1 MKKFL
6 LIYPNQQEIGCKPPA
21 VATLAAVVKRAGHD
35 FKLIDMTPYEIISGI
50 ASKEIGEDR
59 FEYKKVSNPE
69 RFPQRTKMS
78 LDDFKI
84 LLRKEIEEYKPDII
98 GFTAIIHFFSMAKK
112 LGKFIKTFSSV
123 PIIVGGV
130 HPTTCP
136 DDVIQEPFVDIICIG
151 EGEGALLDLLN
162 RIDNNKDIID
172 IKNLW
177 IKKGRRIYKNPLR
190 PIIEN
195 IDVLPIPEWD
205 VFPEIQ
211 FYKPYMGYVYK
222 YGDIERS
229 RGCPFSCGYCINPF
243 THSLY
248 GKKSFYRVKST
259 PRMIEELY
267 FLKNKYKLEF
277 IRFWDE
283 LFVANRLKFSEFSRA
298 YAKEINLPFT
308 IETTGESIND
318 DTARLLKDM
327 NCQSASIGFETGSED
342 LRKRILNK
350 NTKNNVYLNAFKTLK
365 KFGIRTVAFIM
376 LAIPEDN
383 EKNYWDTIRFLK
395 EAEADTICVSFLY
408 PFRNTMIRN
417 KYGTVYEKLYPNIDN
432 DIENTKLDVYPVC
445 TDVSKEKWLEFG
457 DLMPLY
463 KEIPEWLW
471 PLVNRC
477 AKSND
482 PKDVAYF
489 KFLKKLIYKNKYG
502 EWPDKKELKV

>member
-6 LIYPNQQEIGCKPPA
+6 LIYPNQQEVGCKPPA
-21 VATLAAVVKRAGHD
+21 VSTLAAVVKQAGHD
-35 FKLIDMTPYEIISGI
+35 FKLIDMTPYEIVSGI
-50 ASKEIGEDR
+50 ASKEIGEER

-69 RFPQRTKMS
+69 RFPPRPKMS
-78 LDDFKI
+78 LEDFKA
-84 LLRKEIEEYKPDII
+84 LLRKEIEEYKPDLI
-98 GFTAIIHFFSMAKK
+98 GFTTIIHFFSMAKK
-112 LGKFIKTFSSV
+112 LGPFIKTFSSA

-130 HPTTCP
+130 HPTACP
-136 DDVIQEPFVDIICIG
+136 DDVIRETFVDMICIG

-162 RIDNNKDIID
+162 RMDEGKDFTD

-177 IKKGRRIYKNPLR
+177 VKQDGKIYKNLLR

-195 IDVLPIPEWD
+195 IDTLPFPDWE
-205 VFPEIQ
+205 VFSEIQ

-229 RGCPFSCGYCINPF
+229 RGCPFTCGYCINPH

-248 GKKSFYRVKST
+248 GKKSFYRAKST
-259 PRMIEELY
+259 PRMMDELH
-267 FLKNKYKLEF
+267 FLKDKYKLEF

-283 LFVANRLKFSEFSRA
+283 LFVENRSKFAEFSRV
-298 YAKEINLPFT
+298 YAKEINLPFS
-308 IETTGESIND
+308 IETTGQSIND
-318 DTARLLKDM
+318 ETARLLRDM

-350 NTKNNVYLNAFKTLK
+350 STKNSVYLNAFKTLK

-383 EKNYWDTIRFLK
+383 EQNYWDTIRFLK
-395 EAEADTICVSFLY
+395 ESEADTICVSFLY
-408 PFRNTMIRN
+408 PFHKTGIRN
-417 KYGTVYEKLYPNIDN
+417 KYAHEYARLYPHIDE
-432 DIENTKLDVYPVC
+432 DIANTKLDIYPIYS
-445 TDVSKEKWLEFG
+445 DVTKERWAELG
-457 DLMPLY
+457 DLMPIY
-463 KEIPEWLW
+463 KEVPEWLW
-471 PLVNRC
+471 PLIDKS

-482 PKDVAYF
+482 SKDVAYF

-502 EWPDKKELKV
+502 EWPDKRGSEV